1 MELEIYTCFFEEINN
16 LHPNIKLTLTHTTP
30 PNQEPECE
38 CTPTQT
44 IAFLDTQCEIKNGR
58 IETDLFRK
66 PTDKN
71 QYLLTSSCHP
81 KECFENIPL
90 SLAIRINRI
99 CSEEHNREIRFQE
112 LKEMLIEREY
122 TPGIIDAAIA
132 KARATP
138 RAMALGRVP
147 RHETTDRPVYVALYD
162 PRLPLISKITQKHH
176 RSMVCRDQYLKD
188 VFPLPPLIAYKRQKN
203 IKETIIRAKVAPKVT
218 RPKRINKGMKKC
230 DKKRCEACPYIKT
243 GRSIKSDKFT
253 WKINHKYDCSTTN
266 VVYMVECDKDNCKMR
281 YIGETIREF
290 KQRIY
295 DHLGYARNQKTN
307 QATGNH
313 FNLPGHGP
321 ENMKFTIIEKVKKV
335 DETYRKE
342 RERYFIEK
350 FNTFHAGINKMPYL
364 TLTFFTQ

>member
-1 MELEIYTCFFEEINN
+1 
-16 LHPNIKLTLTHTTP
+16 
-30 PNQEPECE
+30 
-38 CTPTQT
+38 
-44 IAFLDTQCEIKNGR
+44 
-58 IETDLFRK
+58 
-66 PTDKN
+66 
-71 QYLLTSSCHP
+71 
-81 KECFENIPL
+81 
-90 SLAIRINRI
+90 
-99 CSEEHNREIRFQE
+99 
-112 LKEMLIEREY
+112 
-122 TPGIIDAAIA
+122 
-132 KARATP
+132 
-138 RAMALGRVP
+138 
-147 RHETTDRPVYVALYD
+147 
-162 PRLPLISKITQKHH
+162 
-176 RSMVCRDQYLKD
+176 
-188 VFPLPPLIAYKRQKN
+188 
-203 IKETIIRAKVAPKVT
+203 
-218 RPKRINKGMKKC
+218 MKKC

-350 FNTFHAGINKMPYL
+350 FNTFHAGINKMP
-364 TLTFFTQ
+364 